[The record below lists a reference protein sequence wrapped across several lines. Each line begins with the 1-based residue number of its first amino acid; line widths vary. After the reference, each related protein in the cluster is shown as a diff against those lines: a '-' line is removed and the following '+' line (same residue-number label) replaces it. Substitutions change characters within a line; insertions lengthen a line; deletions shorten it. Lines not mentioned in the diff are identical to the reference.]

1 MNQQERAVLAALNI
15 LFNIIALV
23 LVILLGFKLG
33 WVALGVTVI
42 IVVAKIHA
50 YRCYITAKFG
60 IKDL

>member
-42 IVVAKIHA
+42 IVMAKIHA